1 MIGYNRE
8 ELVRGYSEGLLTR
21 EKIEQVIDEAWR
33 NGIVNVCWLG
43 IGGTWASALQAV
55 THMKERSALEVFAE
69 NAGEYL
75 ATGDRRIGSG
85 TLVILSSVT
94 GTTKEMVAA
103 VEKVQSAGAVVLGFI
118 DTPDTPLS
126 KACDYCIISPKNE
139 QLKFFIAADRLMYLE
154 GVFADYGTFYAQLD
168 GHLAEDLADAEEKA
182 DAFAVSFTE
191 KHRNNTLTYFV
202 GAGALYGATYSYAMC
217 YWEEMH
223 WMRTKSIHAAE
234 FFHGMLEI
242 IDEDTPVVVLQG
254 EDSQRPLTERVI
266 RFLDKINHNH
276 AVIDSADYEMPGISR
291 EYRGYIAHLIVHAVT
306 NRIDANLEAQS
317 GHSMKLRRYYR
328 KVEY

>member
-1 MIGYNRE
+1 MVGYNRE
-8 ELVRGYSEGLLTR
+8 ELVRGYQNGLLTR
-21 EKIEQVIDEAWR
+21 KEIEKVIDRAWEK
-33 NGIVNVCWLG
+33 GIVNLCWLG

-55 THMKERSALEVFAE
+55 IHMKERSALEVFAE

-75 ATGDRRIGSG
+75 ATGDRRVGPG

-103 VEKVQSAGAVVLGFI
+103 VEKVHSAGAVVLGFI
-118 DTPDTPLS
+118 DTPGTPLS
-126 KACDYCIISPKNE
+126 KDCDYCIESPKNE
-139 QLKFFIAADRLMYLE
+139 QLKFFMAADRLMYLE
-154 GVFADYGTFYAQLD
+154 GVFADYGRFYTQLD
-168 GHLAEDLADAEEKA
+168 GYLAEGLADVEEAA
-182 DAFAVSFTE
+182 DTFAVSFAE
-191 KHRNNTLTYFV
+191 KNGQNPLTYFV
-202 GAGALYGATYSYAMC
+202 GAGALYGAAYSYAMC

-223 WMRTKSIHAAE
+223 WMRTKSVHAAE

-276 AVIDSADYEMPGISR
+276 MVIDSRDYEMPGISA

-317 GHSMKLRRYYR
+317 GHSMQLRRYYR

>member
-8 ELVRGYSEGLLTR
+8 ELVRGYNDGLLTR
-21 EKIEQVIDEAWR
+21 QKIENAVDDAWKK
-33 NGIVNVCWLG
+33 GISNVCWLG

-55 THMKERSALEVFAE
+55 IHMKERTAMEVFAE

-75 ATGDRRIGSG
+75 VTGDRRIGHG

-94 GTTKEMVAA
+94 GTTTEMVSA
-103 VEKVQSAGAVVLGFI
+103 VEKVHAAGASVIGFI
-118 DTPDTPLS
+118 DTPGTPLS
-126 KACDYCIISPKNE
+126 EQCDYCIMSPKNE
-139 QLKFFIAADRLMYLE
+139 QLKFFMAADRLMFLAGEFDDYE
-154 GVFADYGTFYAQLD
+154 VFYGQLD
-168 GHLAEDLADAEEKA
+168 AHLAEDLADVEEMS
-182 DAFAVSFTE
+182 DEFAISFVQ
-191 KHRNNTLTYFV
+191 KNLQNPLTYFV

-266 RFLDKINHNH
+266 RFLDKISHNYT
-276 AVIDSADYEMPGISR
+276 VIDSRDYEMPGISA
-291 EYRGYIAHLIVHAVT
+291 EYRGFIAHLIVHAVT

-317 GHSMKLRRYYR
+317 GHSMQLRRYYR